1 MSDRVAIIGIGA
13 TQFRSIS
20 PDLSYKE
27 LMFEAAVK
35 AYEDA
40 GINPRKD
47 VDTFVTCAEDYIEG
61 TSIFDEYVPDQI
73 GAALK
78 PVHTIGGDGLHGLA
92 TAFLQI
98 RTGRFEVAV
107 IEAHCKPSNMLTPDG
122 IEACGQDPIYNRPLE
137 LNTHFIA
144 GLEMN
149 RFCYETGITY
159 DHCAKVVIKNRK
171 NALNNPIAGRAAKL
185 TLDDFK
191 YADGIAC
198 PLTDLD
204 VAQPVDGA
212 VVIVIASEAKAQALK
227 KNPIWITG
235 IGWCNGTPSLES
247 RDWVRPEYVTKAAEM
262 AYQMAKITDPRKEIC
277 FAEIDDRY
285 SYKELQHMMALKLCC
300 ECGAGQCIERGIT
313 DIRGEF
319 PVNPS
324 GGALGM
330 GYLYE
335 ATGLAR
341 LYCAVEQ
348 LRGDAGKNQI
358 KNAKTALIQAWRG
371 LPTTSAVVT
380 ILSVSGGNDGK

>member
-1 MSDRVAIIGIGA
+1 MNDRVAIIGIGA

-20 PDLSYKE
+20 PDVSYKE

-61 TSIFDEYVPDQI
+61 TSIFDEYVPDQL

-78 PVHTIGGDGLHGLA
+78 PMHTITGDGLHGIA
-92 TAFLQI
+92 SAFLQI
-98 RTGRFEVAV
+98 KTGRFDVAV
-107 IEAHCKPSNMLTPDG
+107 VEAHCKPSNMLSPDG
-122 IEACGQDPIYNRPLE
+122 IEACGQDPIYNRPLK

-149 RFCYETGITY
+149 RFCYETGITF
-159 DHCAKVVIKNRK
+159 DQCAKVVIKNRK
-171 NALNNPIAGRAAKL
+171 NALNNPIAGRSAKL
-185 TLDDFK
+185 TLDDFQ
-191 YADGIAC
+191 YADGVSC
-198 PLTDLD
+198 PLTELD

-212 VVIVIASEAKAQALK
+212 VVIVLASEAKAKALVK
-227 KNPIWITG
+227 DPIWING

-247 RDWVRPEYVTKAAEM
+247 RDWVHLDYVTKAAEM
-262 AYQMAKITDPRKEIC
+262 AYKMAKITDPRKDIC

-300 ECGAGQCIERGIT
+300 ECGAGQCIDRGATEINS
-313 DIRGEF
+313 EF

-341 LYCAVEQ
+341 LYSACEQ
-348 LRGDAGKNQI
+348 LRGNAGKNQL
-358 KNAKTALIQAWRG
+358 KCAKTALVQGWRG
-371 LPTTSAVVT
+371 LPTTSTVVA
-380 ILSVSGGNDGK
+380 ILSSQGGCNG

>member
-1 MSDRVAIIGIGA
+1 MSDRVGIIGIGA
-13 TQFRSIS
+13 TQFRSIT
-20 PDLSYKE
+20 PDVSYKE

-35 AYEDA
+35 AYDDA

-78 PVHTIGGDGLHGLA
+78 PVHTIGGDGLHGIA
-92 TAFLQI
+92 TAFLQLK
-98 RTGRFEVAV
+98 TGRFDIAV
-107 IEAHCKPSNMLTPDG
+107 VEAHCKPSNMLTPDG
-122 IEACGQDPIYNRPLE
+122 IEACGQDPIYNRPLK

-149 RFCYETGITY
+149 RFCYETGVTY
-159 DHCAKVVIKNRK
+159 DQCAKVVIKNRR

-185 TLDDFK
+185 KLNDFK
-191 YADGIAC
+191 YAESVSC
-198 PLTDLD
+198 PLTELD
-204 VAQPVDGA
+204 IAQPVDGA
-212 VVIVIASEAKAQALK
+212 VVIVLANESKVRALRK
-227 KNPIWITG
+227 EPIWVSG
-235 IGWCNGTPSLES
+235 IGWCNGTATLES
-247 RDWVRPEYVTKAAEM
+247 RDWVYLDYVTKAAEM
-262 AYQMAKITDPRKEIC
+262 AYKMAGIADPQKEIS

-285 SYKELQHMMALKLCC
+285 SYKELQHLMALKLCC
-300 ECGAGQCIERGIT
+300 SCNPGQCVDNGRTEIN
-313 DIRGEF
+313 GEF

-330 GYLYE
+330 GYMYE

-348 LRGDAGKNQI
+348 LRGNAGKNQI
-358 KNAKTALIQAWRG
+358 KNAKTALVQGWRG
-371 LPTTSAVVT
+371 LPTTSTAVT
-380 ILSVSGGNDGK
+380 ILNA

>member
-20 PDLSYKE
+20 PDVSYKE

-40 GINPRKD
+40 GIDPRKD

-61 TSIFDEYVPDQI
+61 TSIFDEYVPDQL

-78 PVHTIGGDGLHGLA
+78 QMHTITGDGLHGLA
-92 TAFLQI
+92 AAFLQI

-107 IEAHCKPSNMLTPDG
+107 VEAHCKTSNMLTPDG
-122 IEACGQDPIYNRPLE
+122 IEACGQDPIFNRPLK

-149 RFCYETGITY
+149 RFCYETGITF
-159 DHCAKVVIKNRK
+159 DQCAKVVIKNRK

-185 TLDDFK
+185 TLNDF
-191 YADGIAC
+191 IHCESVSC
-198 PLTDLD
+198 PLTELD
-204 VAQPVDGA
+204 IAQPVDGA
-212 VVIVIASEAKAQALK
+212 IVIVLASEAKAKALK
-227 KNPIWITG
+227 KDPIMISG
-235 IGWCNGTPSLES
+235 VGWCNGTPNLES
-247 RDWVRPEYVTKAAEM
+247 RDWVYLEYVTKAAEM
-262 AYQMAKITDPRKEIC
+262 AYKMAKITDPRKEIC

-300 ECGAGQCIERGIT
+300 ECGAGDLIENGIT
-313 DIRGEF
+313 EITGGF

-341 LYCAVEQ
+341 LYSAIEQ
-348 LRGDAGKNQI
+348 LRGNAGKNQL
-358 KNAKTALIQAWRG
+358 KCVKTALVQGWRG
-371 LPTTSAVVT
+371 LPTTSTAVA
-380 ILSVSGGNDGK
+380 ILTA

>member
-20 PDLSYKE
+20 PDVSYKE

-35 AYEDA
+35 AYDDC
-40 GINPRKD
+40 GINPRID

-61 TSIFDEYVPDQI
+61 TSIFDEYVPDQL
-73 GAALK
+73 GAALR
-78 PVHTIGGDGLHGLA
+78 PMHTICGDGLHGIA

-98 RTGRFEVAV
+98 KTGRFDIAV
-107 IEAHCKPSNMLTPDG
+107 VEAHCKPSNMVCPDG
-122 IEACGQDPIYNRPLE
+122 IEACGQDPVFNRPLE

-149 RFCYETGITY
+149 RFCYETGTTF
-159 DHCAKVVIKNRK
+159 DQCAKVVIKNRK
-171 NALNNPIAGRAAKL
+171 NALNNPLAGRAAKL

-191 YADGIAC
+191 YADGVSC
-198 PLTDLD
+198 PLTELD
-204 VAQPVDGA
+204 IAQPADGA
-212 VVIVIASEAKAQALK
+212 IVIVLASEAKARALVK
-227 KNPIWITG
+227 DPIWITG
-235 IGWCNGTPSLES
+235 VGWCNGAPSLES
-247 RDWVRPEYVTKAAEM
+247 RDWVYSEYVTKAAEM
-262 AYQMAKITDPRKEIC
+262 AYKMAKITEPLKQIS

-285 SYKELQHMMALKLCC
+285 SYKELQHMMALKFACG
-300 ECGAGQCIERGIT
+300 CGAGQYIDMGTTEIK
-313 DIRGEF
+313 GEF

-330 GYLYE
+330 GYMYE

-348 LRGDAGKNQI
+348 LRSNAGKNQI
-358 KNAKTALIQAWRG
+358 KNAKTALVQGWRG
-371 LPTTSAVVT
+371 LPTTSTAVA
-380 ILSVSGGNDGK
+380 ILANEGGLNG

>member
-1 MSDRVAIIGIGA
+1 MSERVAIIGIGA

-20 PDLSYKE
+20 SDVSYKE

-35 AYEDA
+35 AYEDC

-61 TSIFDEYVPDQI
+61 TSIFDEYVPDQL

-78 PVHTIGGDGLHGLA
+78 PMHTIAGDGLHGLA
-92 TAFLQI
+92 TTFLQI
-98 RTGRFEVAV
+98 KTGQFDVAV
-107 IEAHCKPSNMLTPDG
+107 VEAHCKPSNMLSPDG
-122 IEACGQDPIYNRPLE
+122 IEACAQDPIFNRPLK

-149 RFCYETGITY
+149 RFCYETGITFEQ
-159 DHCAKVVIKNRK
+159 CAKVVIKNRK

-185 TLDDFK
+185 SLDDFK
-191 YADGIAC
+191 YADGVAC
-198 PLTDLD
+198 PLTELD
-204 VAQPVDGA
+204 IAQPVDGA
-212 VVIVIASEAKAQALK
+212 VVVVLASEKKAKAIV
-227 KNPIWITG
+227 KNPIWIKG

-247 RDWVRPEYVTKAAEM
+247 RDWVYPEYVTKAAEM
-262 AYQMAKITDPRKEIC
+262 AYQMAAISDPTKDLC

-285 SYKELQHMMALKLCC
+285 SYKELQHMMALKLTC
-300 ECGAGQCIERGIT
+300 ECGAGQYIDNGVTEINGK
-313 DIRGEF
+313 F

-348 LRGDAGKNQI
+348 LRGNAGKNQI
-358 KNAKTALIQAWRG
+358 KGAKTALVQSWRG
-371 LPTTSAVVT
+371 LPTTSAVVV
-380 ILSVSGGNDGK
+380 ILSNEGGING